1 MRKLIWLLLL
11 LIPSCFL
18 QAQEL
23 NASVSI
29 NYSQLGNSH
38 EAYFKTLEKS
48 LREFLNNTSWGT
60 TRYSGLE
67 KIDCVFILNVT
78 SFNNNVVS
86 GSLQVQSTRP
96 VYNSS
101 YSTPV
106 LNFNDKDI
114 IFSYI
119 EFESLFFNP
128 NSSDSNLTNL
138 IGFYANILIG
148 LDANTFALGQ
158 GGEYLQSALNIA
170 NTAQQSSFR
179 GWKPAD
185 GNNTRYA
192 LAADLASNTYSGFI
206 DALYTYHRLGLDF
219 MAVDQQKAKLGLY
232 ESFLELDKLNTAR
245 GNSFL
250 MRVFFDT
257 KTNEIVNLYAGVP
270 DANKKNVVTLLN
282 RLFPLNASKWNSL

>member
-1 MRKLIWLLLL
+1 MRKLIWLFTL
-11 LIPSCFL
+11 LIPCYFL

-29 NYSQLGNSH
+29 NYNQLGNSH
-38 EAYFKTLEKS
+38 ESYFKTLEKS

-67 KIDCVFILNVT
+67 KIDCVFILNV
-78 SFNNNVVS
+78 SSLNNNVVTA
-86 GSLQVQSTRP
+86 SLQVQSTRP

-114 IFSYI
+114 AFSYI

-138 IGFYANILIG
+138 IAFYANIIIG
-148 LDANTFALGQ
+148 LDANTFALAQ
-158 GGEYLQSALNIA
+158 GNPYLQNALNIV

-179 GWKPAD
+179 GWKPGD
-185 GNNTRYA
+185 GNNTRYT
-192 LAADLASNTYSGFI
+192 LASDLISNTYSEYI
-206 DALYTYHRLGLDF
+206 QALYTYHRLGLDF
-219 MAVDQQKAKLGLY
+219 MAVDQEQAKLGIYQSL
-232 ESFLELDKLNTAR
+232 LELDKVNSAR
-245 GNSFL
+245 GNAFL
-250 MRVFFDT
+250 LRVFFDT
-257 KTNEIVNLYAGVP
+257 KTNEIVNLYAGLP
-270 DANKKNVVTLLN
+270 DANKKNVITLLN
-282 RLFPLNASKWNSL
+282 RLFPLNSSKWNSL